1 MDLFAGAVYLEKALD
16 AATLRQQ
23 VISNN
28 IANVNTQN
36 FRPGTVAFE
45 DQLKQAL
52 AAQSADDGSIEGV
65 FQASLREADPGGM
78 IAGAP
83 GDISG
88 VNPVIQREDGK
99 VDINKQMVNQAKS
112 QIMYAALSQKI
123 SGYFGSLKYV
133 IDNSGR

>member
-1 MDLFAGAVYLEKALD
+1 MDLFAGALYLEKALD

-36 FRPGTVAFE
+36 FKPGTVAFE

-52 AAQSADDGSIEGV
+52 AAQNASDDSIEGV
-65 FQASLREADPGGM
+65 FQASLREADPEGLITGG
-78 IAGAP
+78 AGDLANVQP
-83 GDISG
+83 M
-88 VNPVIQREDGK
+88 IQREDGK
-99 VDINKQMVNQAKS
+99 VDINKQMVNQAKN